1 MYTLLLSIHIAA
13 GFCCLLAAFGAIFTA
28 KGQTWHVRSG
38 RVFFWGMV
46 VVFVTA
52 LPMTLLRPNLF
63 LFLVAIF
70 SFHQALTGW
79 RTARNRTGRPA
90 WIDWAAAGVMTA
102 AGAGMLVFGAVL
114 LASGE
119 MMGLVLLAFGGLG
132 GGFGLSDWR
141 QLRRTPLTGKQR
153 IAVHLTRM
161 LGGTIATVTAFVV
174 TNFQFSPPF
183 VLWLAPTVVLVPL
196 IVYWNRAILKSAKPV
211 VAS

>member
-1 MYTLLLSIHIAA
+1 MYDILLPIHIAA
-13 GFCCLLAAFGAIFTA
+13 GFCSLLAAFGAIFTA

-46 VVFVTA
+46 IIFVTA

-114 LASGE
+114 LVSGE
-119 MMGLVLLAFGGLG
+119 TLGLVLLAFGGLG
-132 GGFGLSDWR
+132 GKFR
-141 QLRRTPLTGKQR
+141 
-153 IAVHLTRM
+153 AVRL
-161 LGGTIATVTAFVV
+161 ATVPSH
-174 TNFQFSPPF
+174 SPDREAAHRGPF
-183 VLWLAPTVVLVPL
+183 NPHVGRDDRHSHGLCGDQLSNSPRLSCCGW
-196 IVYWNRAILKSAKPV
+196 RRQ
-211 VAS
+211 

>member
-1 MYTLLLSIHIAA
+1 MYDILLPIHITA
-13 GFCCLLAAFGAIFTA
+13 GFCSLLAAFGAIFTV
-28 KGQTWHVRSG
+28 KGQAWHIRSG

-46 VVFVTA
+46 IIFVTA

-79 RTARNRTGRPA
+79 RTARNRTGQPA
-90 WIDWAAAGVMTA
+90 WIDWVAAGVMTA

-114 LASGE
+114 LVSGE

-141 QLRRTPLTGKQR
+141 QFRRQPLTGKRR
-153 IAVHLTRM
+153 IAAHLTRM

-174 TNFQFSPPF
+174 TNFQFSPSF
-183 VLWLAPTVVLVPL
+183 VQWLAPTVVLVPV
-196 IVYWNRAILKSAKPV
+196 IVYWNRTVLKSAKP
-211 VAS
+211 ASAS

>member
-1 MYTLLLSIHIAA
+1 MYDILLPIHIAA
-13 GFCCLLAAFGAIFTA
+13 GFCSLLAACGAIFTA

-46 VVFVTA
+46 IIFVTA

-70 SFHQALTGW
+70 SFYQALTGW
-79 RTARNRTGRPA
+79 RTARNRTGQPA

-114 LASGE
+114 LVSGE
-119 MMGLVLLAFGGLG
+119 TLGLVLLAFGGLG
-132 GGFGLSDWR
+132 GSFGLYDWR
-141 QLRRTPLTGKQR
+141 QFRHTPLTGKRR
-153 IAVHLTRM
+153 IAAHLTRM

-183 VLWLAPTVVLVPL
+183 VLWLAPTVVLVPV
-196 IVYWNRAILKSAKPV
+196 IVYWNRAILKSAKP
-211 VAS
+211 ATPS

>member
-1 MYTLLLSIHIAA
+1 MYDILLPIHIVA
-13 GFCCLLAAFGAIFTA
+13 GFCSLFAAFGAILTK

-46 VVFVTA
+46 IIFVTA

-79 RTARNRTGRPA
+79 RTARNRTGQPV

-114 LASGE
+114 LVSGE

-132 GGFGLSDWR
+132 GSFGLYDWR
-141 QLRRTPLTGKQR
+141 QFRRKPLTGKRR

-183 VLWLAPTVVLVPL
+183 VLWLAPTVVLVPV
-196 IVYWNRAILKSAKPV
+196 IIYWNRTVLKSAKPAT
-211 VAS
+211 AS

>member
-1 MYTLLLSIHIAA
+1 MYDILLPIHIVA
-13 GFCCLLAAFGAIFTA
+13 GFCSLFAAFGAILTK

-38 RVFFWGMV
+38 RVFFWGMA

-79 RTARNRTGRPA
+79 RTARNRTGQPA
-90 WIDWAAAGVMTA
+90 WIDRTAAGVMTA
-102 AGAGMLVFGAVL
+102 AGAGMLIFGSVL
-114 LASGE
+114 LVSGE

-132 GGFGLSDWR
+132 GSFGLHDWR
-141 QLRRTPLTGKQR
+141 QFRRTPLTGKQR

-174 TNFQFSPPF
+174 TNFQFSPPV

-196 IVYWNRAILKSAKPV
+196 IVYWNRAILKSAKSAT
-211 VAS
+211 AS